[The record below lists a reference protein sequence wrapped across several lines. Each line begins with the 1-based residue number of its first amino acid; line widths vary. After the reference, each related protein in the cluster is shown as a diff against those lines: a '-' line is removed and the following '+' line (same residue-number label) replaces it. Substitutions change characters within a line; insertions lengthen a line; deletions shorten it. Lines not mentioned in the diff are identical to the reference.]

1 MEGFFSPLPL
11 SAKVIALLA
20 RTPGMG
26 PNSELTNHS
35 VFDDLR
41 AQSLQSLPGYIGIVI
56 SLCLRLSV
64 FLMSIVFLQ

>member
-1 MEGFFSPLPL
+1 MEGFFSPLLL

-41 AQSLQSLPGYIGIVI
+41 AQSLQSFLGI
-56 SLCLRLSV
+56 SALLSACACA
-64 FLMSIVFLQ
+64 FQSF